1 MALASGA
8 TLVRAASPTRFLTEC
23 NGIGPL
29 WFASPRHSSELLIMA
44 WLWHCL
50 ETWRSAKEPHG
61 RVKQWQSREY
71 PRSAKEQLRIE
82 AICFA
87 TALPREAGRGKGMA
101 GKGDEQPRRGAA
113 MRYPATAEKGE
124 KTHGDALI
132 CSGKAEYRR
141 AGSSK
146 GKEKQLQCEEIHL
159 CLFCLLI

>member
-1 MALASGA
+1 MKKLKVRLTFTEPVLGTWPSNQNIAREFIASKSPDAATVEDEVAALGA
-8 TLVRAASPTRFLTEC
+8 DAVAD
-23 NGIGPL
+23 
-29 WFASPRHSSELLIMA
+29 
-44 WLWHCL
+44 
-50 ETWRSAKEPHG
+50 
-61 RVKQWQSREY
+61 
-71 PRSAKEQLRIE
+71 
-82 AICFA
+82 
-87 TALPREAGRGKGMA
+87 KGMA
-101 GKGDEQPRRGAA
+101 GKGDEQPRCGAA